1 MLPAFSDSQLT
12 IFDIPSQENT
22 EQLSIQSH
30 FQLPQQLIDEALCI
44 GSNREKSRII
54 ICAEFR
60 KDKPLEENAAFLQK
74 HYGTNG
80 AGFFF
85 DGRKVSIWYTSDGMR
100 KIGRAHV

>member
-22 EQLSIQSH
+22 EQLSIHSH

-85 DGRKVSIWYTSDGMR
+85 DWRKVSIWYTPYGVRIS
-100 KIGRAHV
+100 